1 MNYLNNYFFYNTSK
15 DINDFVLNKEK
26 IEQQSKSQ
34 LLFRTPS
41 PKSSAK
47 LARSFDTYKGYLQ
60 KINKEQAIDLDDD
73 DDDSLSI
80 HVPNS
85 SNSHHSTPNS
95 ILVNNF
101 SVGSNLNLPPNQSP
115 SLANRTPKSNLKKL
129 QSAVSFSAPPV
140 AIPSPMSSPSPNR
153 KLEVLTFFLF
163 FLWTCFLNLK
173 L

>member
-80 HVPNS
+80 HVPNT
-85 SNSHHSTPNS
+85 SNANYSTPNS

-101 SVGSNLNLPPNQSP
+101 SVGSNLNLPPNMNPSP
-115 SLANRTPKSNLKKL
+115 TLANRTPKSNLKKL
-129 QSAVSFSAPPV
+129 QSAVSFNASSI

-153 KLEVLTFFLF
+153 KLEVLTFLF
-163 FLWTCFLNLK
+163 
-173 L
+173 

>member
-47 LARSFDTYKGYLQ
+47 LAARSFDTYKGYLQ

-80 HVPNS
+80 HVPNT
-85 SNSHHSTPNS
+85 SNANHSAPNS

-101 SVGSNLNLPPNQSP
+101 SVGSNLNLPHQSP

-129 QSAVSFSAPPV
+129 QSAVSFNAPSI

-153 KLEVLTFFLF
+153 KLEVLNFFL
-163 FLWTCFLNLK
+163 
-173 L
+173 